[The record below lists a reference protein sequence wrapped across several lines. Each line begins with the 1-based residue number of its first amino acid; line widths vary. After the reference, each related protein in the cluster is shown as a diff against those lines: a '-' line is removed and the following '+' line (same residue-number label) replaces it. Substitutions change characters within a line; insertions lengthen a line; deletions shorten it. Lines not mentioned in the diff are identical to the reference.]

1 MEKDNKSAGLQ
12 GLADAKERKIVRE
25 PIKPIKLKPGE
36 VLGRDGEILRRNRNF
51 SANQFELPD
60 HIKEP
65 GWSYQWNTA
74 SVYGQPN
81 PAEIN
86 RMLDNGWR
94 FVSAS
99 NPRFKSFFGAD
110 ATTDRIELDGLV
122 LMERPQTLTNE
133 ALSEMRKAAD
143 DQYMRQFERA
153 DTDMNLPEGYKAT
166 RRKIKKGDPEKVDP
180 DLYPE
185 RRARIPDDND

>member
-1 MEKDNKSAGLQ
+1 MQKETKSAGLR
-12 GLADAKERKIVRE
+12 GLSESNERHVARE
-25 PIKPIKLKPGE
+25 AVKPIKLQPGE

-51 SANQFELPD
+51 NANQFDIPE

-65 GWSYQWNTA
+65 GWSYQWNAA
-74 SVYGQPN
+74 SVYGAPN

-99 NPRFKSFFGAD
+99 NPRFKSFFGANPN
-110 ATTDRIELDGLV
+110 TDRIELDGLV
-122 LMERPQTLTNE
+122 LMERPQSLTDE
-133 ALSEMRKAAD
+133 ALQEMRRAAD
-143 DQYMRQFERA
+143 EQYMRQFERA

-166 RRKIKKGDPEKVDP
+166 RRKIKKGDPEKVDVS
-180 DLYPE
+180 LYPE
-185 RRARIPDDND
+185 RRSRIPGDDD